1 MHGSVITIVAASE
14 NGLNDATVTEAAG
27 LLKSFG
33 VEGLKII
40 PLHAGRAVDI
50 FVDANNAELTA
61 KIYQKLQNLGR
72 FDIFVQKNDENRR
85 KRLLIADMDA
95 TIIVGETLD
104 ELADHLG
111 LKDKIAPIT
120 AKAMQGE
127 IDFAEA
133 LTMRVKLL
141 KGMPLTDIF
150 KTMRGIIYSGGA
162 KSLVKTM
169 NRFGGK
175 CVLISGGFDFFTS
188 HVATTVGFYKNFGN
202 TLGIHD
208 DKLTGEV
215 MPPIIDK
222 YAKQKKLEEE
232 AKLLQI
238 SLAQTMAVG
247 DGANDIPML
256 QTAGVGVGYFGKPA
270 VVVATPYQVRYSDL
284 TALLYLQGYTKEEIV
299 FSI

>member
-1 MHGSVITIVAASE
+1 MSGTAITIVSADGNALTDAA
-14 NGLNDATVTEAAG
+14 VMQAAN
-27 LLKSFG
+27 LVKTLG
-33 VEGLKII
+33 VEGIRISALNPGK
-40 PLHAGRAVDI
+40 AVDI
-50 FVDANNAELTA
+50 LVDANSAELTS
-61 KIYQKLQNLGR
+61 KIYQKLQNLGS

-111 LKDKIAPIT
+111 LKDQIAPIT

-133 LTMRVKLL
+133 LAMRVKLL
-141 KGMPLTDIF
+141 AGMPLSDIF
-150 KTMRGIIYSGGA
+150 KTIQGIVYSGGA
-162 KSLVKTM
+162 KTLVATM

-175 CVLISGGFDFFTS
+175 CVLVSGGFDFFTR
-188 HVATTVGFYKNFGN
+188 HVGDSVGFYKNFGN
-202 TLGIHD
+202 TLGVND

-215 MPPIIDK
+215 LPPIVDK
-222 YAKQKKLEEE
+222 HAKKIKLEEE

-238 SLAQTMAVG
+238 PLSQTMAVG

-256 QTAGVGVGYFGKPA
+256 QTAGAGVGYFAKPA
-270 VVVATPYQVRYSDL
+270 VVIATPYQVRHTDL
-284 TALLYLQGYTKEEIV
+284 TALLYMQGYSKQEIS
-299 FSI
+299 FS